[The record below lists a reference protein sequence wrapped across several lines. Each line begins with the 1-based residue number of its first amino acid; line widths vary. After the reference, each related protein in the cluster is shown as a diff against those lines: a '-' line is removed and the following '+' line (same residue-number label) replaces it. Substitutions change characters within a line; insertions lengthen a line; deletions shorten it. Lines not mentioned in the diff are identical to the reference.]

1 MTHGDSAGP
10 VCSLKFVTLLV
21 VLGPELLF
29 LGAGVQLQENG
40 YNGLLVA
47 INPQVSEDQ
56 KLIPN
61 IKEMI
66 TEASYYL
73 FNATKRRV
81 FFRNIKILIPAT
93 WKANNY
99 SKVKQESYE
108 KVIQDFIKCA

>member
-1 MTHGDSAGP
+1 MIHRDNVGP
-10 VCSLKFVTLLV
+10 VCSLKFVALLV
-21 VLGPELLF
+21 ALSPELLF
-29 LGAGVQLQENG
+29 LGAGVQLRDNG
-40 YNGLLVA
+40 YDGLLVA

-56 KLIPN
+56 NLIAN

-66 TEASYYL
+66 TEASSYL

-99 SKVKQESYE
+99 SKIKQESYE
-108 KVIQDFIKCA
+108 KVRIQDFIQ

>member
-1 MTHGDSAGP
+1 
-10 VCSLKFVTLLV
+10 
-21 VLGPELLF
+21 
-29 LGAGVQLQENG
+29 
-40 YNGLLVA
+40 
-47 INPQVSEDQ
+47 
-56 KLIPN
+56 
-61 IKEMI
+61 MI